1 MERTSMSIY
10 TCLQCKQEFYRSHAK
25 RPALCCSMECSSIH
39 RKKLK
44 PKDLEKFVREGR
56 TLQYMSQKTGV
67 YYNTIA
73 RLLRQYGMHREWTIN
88 RFSKCAYLRAG
99 NSSVTTASGTAST
112 PSAA

>member
-1 MERTSMSIY
+1 MSVYI
-10 TCLQCKQEFYRSHAK
+10 CLQCKQEFYRSHARTAR
-25 RPALCCSMECSSIH
+25 RPAQCCSIECASIY

-44 PKDLEKFVREGR
+44 PKDLEKFVKEGR

-88 RFSKCAYLRAG
+88 RFSKCAYLRVG
-99 NSSVTTASGTAST
+99 NSSATTASSVTTS